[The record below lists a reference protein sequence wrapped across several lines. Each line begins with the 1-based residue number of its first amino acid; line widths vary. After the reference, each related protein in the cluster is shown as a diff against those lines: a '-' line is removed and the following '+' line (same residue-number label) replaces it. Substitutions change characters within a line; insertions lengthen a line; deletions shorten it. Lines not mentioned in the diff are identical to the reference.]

1 MHEHQILIDLMQT
14 HQADVWRFLRFL
26 GADASLADDLTQETF
41 LYVYR
46 NPIKEISPAAT
57 RAYLHK
63 TAKHRLFNARRKDSR
78 LVELDEA
85 EQVWNTETAESS
97 DDRIGAL
104 RSCIEKLTERAR
116 RAVGLKYEK
125 SLTEPEVAS
134 ELDTSTDAI
143 KALLKRTR
151 AQLRECVQ
159 KAQVS
164 A

>member
-1 MHEHQILIDLMQT
+1 MHEHQVLIDLMRA

-26 GADASLADDLTQETF
+26 GADAALADDLTQETF
-41 LYVYR
+41 LYLYR

-78 LVELDEA
+78 LVDLDEA
-85 EQVWNTETAESS
+85 EQVWNATTDGSS
-97 DDRIGAL
+97 DDRVDAL
-104 RSCIEKLTERAR
+104 RECMKKLAERAR
-116 RAVGLKYEK
+116 EAVGLKYEK
-125 SLTEPEVAS
+125 GLTETEVAS